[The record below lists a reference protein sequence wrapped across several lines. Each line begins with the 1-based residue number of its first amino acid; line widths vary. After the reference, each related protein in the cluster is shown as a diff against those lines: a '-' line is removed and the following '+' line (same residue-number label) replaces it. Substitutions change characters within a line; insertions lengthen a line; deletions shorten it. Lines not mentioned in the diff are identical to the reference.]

1 MPSAPGLFESYDA
14 IKARRDVIAGL
25 TVAAISLPQA
35 MAYALIAGVDPK
47 YGVYS
52 AIVVTAIAS
61 IFGSSSHLINGPTSA
76 ISLLVFSSLAFLDP
90 ENRTGL
96 FEALFLLGVLVGTI
110 QILIAVFKLGD
121 LTRYISESVVIGFM
135 ASAAL
140 LLAIGQL
147 ANAIGV
153 RDKGDGHMQVLQRA
167 WLTLFHGDAVN
178 YRALFLSV
186 TAVALAVLLRR
197 LVQRYELPQ
206 IDMLL
211 VLIVTAV
218 IAYAYGWT
226 VPDGTGHTDVKI
238 SGKIPA
244 SLPEFHIPE
253 VQVSTLGELSHG
265 ALAIAFIGLIE
276 ALSIA
281 KAIAHHTGQQ
291 IDYNRQILAE
301 GLANLAGGFFQSLP
315 GSGSLSRSAI
325 NYQSGAATRFSGI
338 VSAAT
343 VTIALLLFA
352 PLLRYI
358 PQAALAGL
366 LLVTAV
372 RLVDFHRL
380 VYAIKASRYDAGL
393 VIITALVGVAVN
405 LDTAVLVGVVLSIL
419 LFVPRAAKL
428 KAAELVVTDEGV
440 IRERTPQ
447 DRPTGAGAPV
457 IYDLEGE
464 LFFGAAP
471 ELDRYLEALH
481 TRIRDEHLKVVILR
495 LKRVRHPDVVCIER
509 LEHFIRS
516 SSSSESPFCWPGSA
530 RIRLR
535 CWRMSASPIGCLPS
549 RSSPRKR
556 RSSRRRCGPSATHKA
571 GSRRSPRTRQRTR
584 KSSTTWCDGLRA
596 LGHRLIAR
604 TAAQTAPTE
613 VQQCVLGTFDL
624 DVAGGHPGRDSLAAA
639 DQGHRHRVVIGLR
652 IDLRGG
658 RLDQPRHQFDDPV
671 APLTHLLG
679 K

>member
-1 MPSAPGLFESYDA
+1 MPSALGVFENYDA
-14 IKARRDVIAGL
+14 LKARRDIVAGL

-96 FEALFLLGVLVGTI
+96 FEALFLLGVLVGAI

-178 YRALFLSV
+178 YRALVLSV
-186 TAVALAVLLRR
+186 SAVVLAILLRR
-197 LVQRYELPQ
+197 LVQRYGLPQ

-218 IAYAYGWT
+218 IAYAYGWS

-301 GLANLAGGFFQSLP
+301 GLANLTGGFFQSLP

-372 RLVDFHRL
+372 RLVDFRRL
-380 VYAIKASRYDAGL
+380 SYALKASRYDAGL

-405 LDTAVLVGVVLSIL
+405 LDTAVLIGVVLSIL

-428 KAAELVVTDEGV
+428 KAAELIVTDEGV
-440 IRERTPQ
+440 IRERTP
-447 DRPTGAGAPV
+447 DDEAASSVRASSPV

-481 TRIRDEHLKVVILR
+481 ARIRDENLKVVILR

-509 LEHFIRS
+509 LEHFIR
-516 SSSSESPFCWPGSA
+516 EHQELGVTV
-530 RIRLR
+530 L
-535 CWRMSASPIGCLPS
+535 L
-549 RSSPRKR
+549 
-556 RSSRRRCGPSATHKA
+556 A
-571 GSRRSPRTRQRTR
+571 GVRP
-584 KSSTTWCDGLRA
+584 
-596 LGHRLIAR
+596 
-604 TAAQTAPTE
+604 
-613 VQQCVLGTFDL
+613 
-624 DVAGGHPGRDSLAAA
+624 DSLALLQNVGFTDWLPAEQVFPEEDREFSA
-639 DQGHRHRVVIGLR
+639 TLKAVRYAQT
-652 IDLRGG
+652 
-658 RLDQPRHQFDDPV
+658 RLAETPSAPEAHQEKLYYLV
-671 APLTHLLG
+671 
-679 K
+679 

>member
-1 MPSAPGLFESYDA
+1 MPSALGVFENYDA
-14 IKARRDVIAGL
+14 LKARRDIVAGL

-96 FEALFLLGVLVGTI
+96 FEALFLLGVLVGAI

-178 YRALFLSV
+178 YRALVLSV
-186 TAVALAVLLRR
+186 SAVVLAILLRR
-197 LVQRYELPQ
+197 LVQRYGLPQ

-218 IAYAYGWT
+218 IAYAYGWS

-372 RLVDFHRL
+372 RLVDFRRL
-380 VYAIKASRYDAGL
+380 SYALKASRYDAGL
-393 VIITALVGVAVN
+393 VIITAVVGVAVN

-428 KAAELVVTDEGV
+428 KAAELIVTDEGV

-447 DRPTGAGAPV
+447 DNPADAASSVRASSPV

-481 TRIRDEHLKVVILR
+481 ARIRDENLKVVILR

-509 LEHFIRS
+509 LEHFIR
-516 SSSSESPFCWPGSA
+516 EQQELGVTV
-530 RIRLR
+530 L
-535 CWRMSASPIGCLPS
+535 L
-549 RSSPRKR
+549 
-556 RSSRRRCGPSATHKA
+556 A
-571 GSRRSPRTRQRTR
+571 GVRP
-584 KSSTTWCDGLRA
+584 
-596 LGHRLIAR
+596 
-604 TAAQTAPTE
+604 
-613 VQQCVLGTFDL
+613 
-624 DVAGGHPGRDSLAAA
+624 DSLALLQNVGFTDWLPSEQVFPEEDREFSATLKAVRYAQTRLAETPSEPAA
-639 DQGHRHRVVIGLR
+639 
-652 IDLRGG
+652 
-658 RLDQPRHQFDDPV
+658 HQEKLYYLV
-671 APLTHLLG
+671 
-679 K
+679 

>member
-1 MPSAPGLFESYDA
+1 MPSALGVFENYDA
-14 IKARRDVIAGL
+14 LKARRDIVAGL

-96 FEALFLLGVLVGTI
+96 FEALFLLGVLVGAI

-135 ASAAL
+135 AGAAL

-178 YRALFLSV
+178 YRALVLSV
-186 TAVALAVLLRR
+186 SAVVLAILLRR
-197 LVQRYELPQ
+197 LVQRYGLPQ

-218 IAYAYGWT
+218 IAYAYGWS

-301 GLANLAGGFFQSLP
+301 GLANLTGGFFQSLP

-372 RLVDFHRL
+372 RLVDFRRL
-380 VYAIKASRYDAGL
+380 SYALKASRYDAGL

-405 LDTAVLVGVVLSIL
+405 LDTAVLIGVVLSIL

-428 KAAELVVTDEGV
+428 KAAELIVTDEGV

-447 DRPTGAGAPV
+447 DNPAEAASSVRASSPV

-481 TRIRDEHLKVVILR
+481 TRIRDENLKVVILR

-509 LEHFIRS
+509 LEHFIR
-516 SSSSESPFCWPGSA
+516 EHQELGVTV
-530 RIRLR
+530 L
-535 CWRMSASPIGCLPS
+535 L
-549 RSSPRKR
+549 
-556 RSSRRRCGPSATHKA
+556 A
-571 GSRRSPRTRQRTR
+571 GVRP
-584 KSSTTWCDGLRA
+584 
-596 LGHRLIAR
+596 
-604 TAAQTAPTE
+604 
-613 VQQCVLGTFDL
+613 
-624 DVAGGHPGRDSLAAA
+624 DSLALLRNVGFTDWLPAEQVFPEEDREFSATLKAVRYAQTRLAETPSAPAA
-639 DQGHRHRVVIGLR
+639 
-652 IDLRGG
+652 
-658 RLDQPRHQFDDPV
+658 HQEKLYYLV
-671 APLTHLLG
+671 
-679 K
+679 